1 MDGSYWIGAVLVAIG
16 AVLVFVG
23 MPNKN
28 GQSPRFLRFG
38 AAISIYPGLIMI
50 FLAMGAAEL
59 FMAAG

>member
-1 MDGSYWIGAVLVAIG
+1 
-16 AVLVFVG
+16 VFVG
-23 MPNKN
+23 MPNRD

-50 FLAMGAAEL
+50 FLAMGAAEV